1 MRINESQLRRMIRA
15 QVRLVLEAG
24 ETPDVGK
31 DIKGSAAS
39 EKAAELLDKAPGLS
53 KAIDDIKTADELAD
67 FLQAVLVAATKKGID
82 KNEVVTALKR
92 VGSAVT
98 KGGRD

>member
-1 MRINESQLRRMIRA
+1 MRINESQLRRIIRA
-15 QVRLVLEAG
+15 QARLVLEAG

-39 EKAAELLDKAPGLS
+39 EKASELLDKVPGLS
-53 KAIDDIKTADELAD
+53 KAIDNITTADGLAD

-82 KNEVVTALKR
+82 KNEVVTALKK
-92 VGSAVT
+92 VGSTVM
-98 KGGRD
+98 KGDKT

>member
-39 EKAAELLDKAPGLS
+39 EKAAELLDKVPGLS
-53 KAIDDIKTADELAD
+53 KAIDNITTADGLAD
-67 FLQAVLVAATKKGID
+67 FLQAVLAAATKKGID
-82 KNEVVTALKR
+82 RNEVVTALKK
-92 VGSAVT
+92 VGSAVM
-98 KGGRD
+98 KGDKT